1 MRPGDNARM
10 PPSPAPPAPL
20 PLSGVVITR
29 NEADRIGRCLA
40 SMAPACAELL
50 VVDSGSDDDTVAIAR
65 AHGAQVRHQPW
76 LGFAAQKTLA
86 TSLAAQPWVLLL
98 DADEW
103 LADGA
108 AEALRALFA
117 SGELEHRDVWCLRRR
132 TRFLGRP
139 LRFGG
144 WSREWV
150 HRLSRPDMRYLP
162 ALVHEGPDLAGKRVG
177 HCGSVRIEHETAR
190 SLEEYRRKLR
200 GYAELWAKQRA
211 RDGRR
216 AGAAAAPVHA
226 LAYWLKH
233 YVLQGGVLD
242 GATGWRFHACHTRYV
257 YEKYALLRGMQRR

>member
-1 MRPGDNARM
+1 MT
-10 PPSPAPPAPL
+10 APL

-40 SMAPACAELL
+40 SLAPVCAELL
-50 VVDSGSDDDTVAIAR
+50 VVDSGSTDATVDIAR
-65 AHGAQVRHQPW
+65 AAGARVVHQDW

-86 TSLAAQPWVLLL
+86 TSLARQPWVLLL

-103 LADGA
+103 LDDGA
-108 AEALRALFA
+108 GPALRALFA
-117 SGELEHRDVWCLRRR
+117 SDRLESCDVWCLRRR
-132 TRFLGRP
+132 TRFLGHP

-162 ALVHEGPDLAGKRVG
+162 VLVHEGPDLAGLRVG
-177 HCGSVRIEHETAR
+177 HCDARIEHETAR
-190 SLEEYRRKLR
+190 SRAEYRAKLS
-200 GYAELWAKQRA
+200 GYAQLWASQRHQA
-211 RDGRR
+211 GRR
-216 AGAAAAPVHA
+216 AGPLAAPVHA

-233 YVLQGGVLD
+233 YVLQGGFLD

-257 YEKYALLRGMQRR
+257 YEKYARLRRMQGNAAADPRA